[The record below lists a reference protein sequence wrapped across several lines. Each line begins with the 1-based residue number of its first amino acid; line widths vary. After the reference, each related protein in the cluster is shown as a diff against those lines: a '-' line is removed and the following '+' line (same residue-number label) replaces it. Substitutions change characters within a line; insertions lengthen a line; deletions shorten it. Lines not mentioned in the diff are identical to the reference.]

1 VNGIMNETE
10 NVLKISDSKR
20 DYFMDMKT
28 KKCKAMLIYK
38 DQNMTLNQINY
49 INSSFLNSI

>member
-1 VNGIMNETE
+1 MNGIMNETE

-28 KKCKAMLIYK
+28 KKMQSNANLYRPKYDSKSNKLYK
-38 DQNMTLNQINY
+38 
-49 INSSFLNSI
+49 F

>member
-1 VNGIMNETE
+1 MNGIMNETE
-10 NVLKISDSKR
+10 NILKISDSKR

-28 KKCKAMLIYK
+28 KKCKAMLIYI